1 MSEVQRAEPGLSGSR
16 GRVALYATC
25 VVDLFR
31 PAVGL
36 AAAELLEAAG
46 YTVEVPPQSCCG
58 QVAWNSG
65 EPDRARELAW
75 QVVTTCDDYD
85 YTVLPSGSCAGM
97 LVHCYP
103 RLFAGDPRLLRVE
116 AFCARVHELTRF
128 LVEVADYHPA
138 GSGLWRGRRATYHDS
153 CAGLRELGIR
163 EQPRRLLADAGVSVA
178 EMQDTEVCCGFGGT
192 FCVKFP
198 EVSNRMVADKLDN
211 ALASGADLL
220 LGGDLS
226 CLLNIAGKAARR
238 GVTLETRHVTEVL
251 VGGQPVPAIAAPAGE
266 PGRAERD

>member
-1 MSEVQRAEPGLSGSR
+1 MSEGGALCR

-25 VVDLFR
+25 PVDLFR

-46 YTVEVPPQSCCG
+46 YVVEVPPQSCCG

-65 EPDRARELAW
+65 EPERARELAW
-75 QVVTTCDDYD
+75 QVVTACDGCD

-97 LVHCYP
+97 LVYHYP
-103 RLFAGDPRLLRVE
+103 RLFAGDPRLPRVE

-163 EQPRRLLADAGVSVA
+163 EQPRQLLVGAGVTVT
-178 EMQDTEVCCGFGGT
+178 EMRDTETCCGFGGS

-198 EVSNRMVADKLDN
+198 EVSSRMVGDKLDN

-220 LGGDLS
+220 LGGDLA
-226 CLLNIAGKAARR
+226 CLLNIAGMAARR
-238 GVTLETRHVTEVL
+238 GVTLETRHVAEVL
-251 VGGQPVPAIAAPAGE
+251 VSGKPAPAIAAPDGG
-266 PGRAERD
+266 PDRSGQGRAGSGT